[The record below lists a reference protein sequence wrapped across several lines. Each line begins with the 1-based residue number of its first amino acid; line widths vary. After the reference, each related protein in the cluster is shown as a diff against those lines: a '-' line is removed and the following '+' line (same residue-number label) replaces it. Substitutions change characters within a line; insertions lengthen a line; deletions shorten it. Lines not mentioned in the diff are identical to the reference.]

1 MAVRAHVC
9 FAALALLLLG
19 FARPVPCVRLAELF
33 EFGRSAGDEQL
44 RRGSDQSRQLEL
56 ETPLLF
62 YHGTFRSVHINTNGF
77 VAVSQPPEESEYL
90 GNTPAG
96 FGMIAVLMG
105 DLDTSDGVG
114 SVYFRQD
121 RRPATLQRAAEHINR
136 AFPEDEEVE
145 LSHAVVVTWRH
156 VASHEPH
163 GRGDGLSNRKNT
175 FQMVIASG
183 DKVSYA
189 ILLYPR
195 EGLQFLSTSVGGG
208 TVPMQAGFNQGP
220 VKYTFWS
227 TQPGNYYQI
236 TSDNEQ
242 SVKDLA
248 EQTNSGKRGVWVF
261 EIGTAPYFSSI
272 TAGEVTAFSPDTKA
286 EDDPPSPARHAVSPG
301 GHREVQ
307 HPRYDTQP
315 HEAHKGAQE
324 PHAELP
330 AAQPV
335 QYYHPNY
342 QPENP
347 RVVVVDEGDINVD
360 VFSYNFETCAN
371 NRQKCS
377 TFADC
382 RDYPS
387 GYCCH
392 CRPGFYGNGKQC
404 VAEGKPQRMNG
415 KVNGR
420 VYVGNSPS
428 PVELRNNDLHSY
440 VVANDGRAYVA
451 ISTIPISL
459 GPSLLPLS
467 SLGGVIGWAF
477 ALEQPSFENGFSI
490 TGGEFTRQAEVTFL
504 PGNEKLTIRQNF
516 QGIDEHEHLVVNT
529 ELEGRVPQIPR
540 AATVQIDPYS
550 EIYQYSNNLITSSS
564 TREYT
569 INHDDGSSE
578 TRTFQWRQ
586 TITFQGCPHDESSRT
601 ALSPQQLSVDQV
613 FVMYDDGNQLIRYAM
628 SNKIGSVNGGEPRD
642 NPCFTGQ
649 HRCDTNA
656 VCRPG
661 HGNQFTC
668 ECTGGFTGDG
678 YTCYDLDECRETPH
692 VCDRNAIC
700 SNYPGTY
707 RCQCIDGFQFAS
719 DGHTCV
725 EVDQPVDHCQRGTHN
740 CDIPERARCIYTG
753 GSSYTCS
760 CLSGF
765 QGDGRACRDI
775 DECQLGRC
783 HQDAIC
789 YNTQGSFT
797 CQCRAGF
804 HGDGFYCSPE
814 RQKTRCEHHR
824 ESVLGA
830 EPRGPRPPLGQ
841 YVPECDEAGNYKP
854 VQCHASIRKCWCVD
868 RNGVE
873 IPGTRTEWGTV
884 PMCIDPNTEPRP
896 VGPTPRPDVHPLPPG
911 THLLFAQSG
920 KIEHVPL
927 DGYNMKKNEAK
938 AVLYLPDKVV
948 IGVAYDCVDKVIF
961 WTDITS
967 PSISKASLHGGEPT
981 TVISSDLE
989 SPEGIAIDHLGRT
1002 MFWTDSMQDRI
1013 EVASLDGRQRRVLIN
1028 TGLVNPRAII
1038 ADPIRG
1044 YLYWTDWNRD
1054 APKIE
1059 TSYMDGSN
1067 RRVLVKDDL
1076 GLPNGLTLD
1085 PQTSLL
1091 CWADAG
1097 TLRVECMNPSVSNRK
1112 KVLEGIQYPFG
1123 ITAYGSN
1130 LYYTD
1135 WQRKAVIMTDSSTK
1149 KETDEFLPSKRSRLY
1164 GITIAYAQCPSGY
1177 NYCAVNNGGCTH
1189 LCLATPSGRSCLCP
1203 DDAVGLGCVERGT
1216 GY

>member
-62 YHGTFRSVHINTNGF
+62 YHGTFRSVHVSYPINTNGF

-145 LSHAVVVTWRH
+145 LSHAVVVTWRYTTNY
-156 VASHEPH
+156 PF
-163 GRGDGLSNRKNT
+163 LPC
-175 FQMVIASG
+175 
-183 DKVSYA
+183 
-189 ILLYPR
+189 LL

-315 HEAHKGAQE
+315 HEAHKAI
-324 PHAELP
+324 PLDLSVCSSTL
-330 AAQPV
+330 QPTARDPV
-335 QYYHPNY
+335 ILCYALYT
-342 QPENP
+342 
-347 RVVVVDEGDINVD
+347 

-678 YTCYDLDECRETPH
+678 YTCY
-692 VCDRNAIC
+692 
-700 SNYPGTY
+700 
-707 RCQCIDGFQFAS
+707 
-719 DGHTCV
+719 

-804 HGDGFYCSPE
+804 HGDGFYCSPGKVQ